1 MGLALGAL
9 ALFAVPT
16 AQADLL
22 RAEQREGE
30 TGYVA
35 VEELSFETIIEAGS
49 DYSATLRVR
58 TALHNS
64 SLSTRDVVHT
74 VGLPF
79 ASQVVGVRVMKDGA
93 WSDGTGTDVASER
106 SRRAPGSVFVR
117 QLVPKNRRDNPG
129 AEIVAYGLDADET
142 LQVEV
147 AVRVFPRLRG
157 ESWELELPSRG
168 VGSNALAP
176 ERRVL
181 VQGLRSGESFS
192 VDEESSGGKP
202 FILSRAEDTVSVSWP
217 SQLRS
222 TDALEVNAETEPG
235 PAGFDDGSLRLY
247 LRLGEDQVS
256 DPKHVIFLI
265 DHSKST
271 ANAVDDDVLAMAD
284 GLLDALP
291 SSTTYDAIAFNRA
304 VTPLFAE
311 RSSFPRAGSRKD
323 RLALRQAVTS
333 HARGQGTDLQLALA
347 EAARRAKD
355 GRGRTLIVVATDGM
369 FPSSIAPH
377 DVARAF
383 EVALGGRKDRP
394 EVVFVIDEPMLQRS
408 GLPIDHAATKVAA
421 SMGARISLESIA
433 QLHGTHARTLLA
445 TPRVL
450 GNLEVQ
456 LPEGVQLDDPIP
468 EGLVAGSFVM
478 LRGHYSGK
486 APRSLR
492 VGGTFGPRQVSRKVR
507 PTAAVH
513 PPEAFTATVRSP
525 LDEAQREGFSAPP
538 WYLSRWDKEARASIA
553 QAGRFGRSKR
563 RGFLD
568 QKVFRHY
575 LTTRVLPRARACYN
589 DALTRHPELGGR
601 VVLEIEVGKGEVM
614 MARVA
619 ESDLD
624 PKDAKLD
631 PCLAEAAWRLDA
643 PAGVRD
649 RQIYRL
655 RYPLRL
661 VPPPE
666 GKFAGSVTPLSD
678 EVMELLLK
686 QPLPGESGPG

>member
-1 MGLALGAL
+1 MGLALGSLAFL
-9 ALFAVPT
+9 ALDT
-16 AQADLL
+16 ASADLL

-30 TGYVA
+30 AGYVA
-35 VEELSFETIIEAGS
+35 VEELSFETIIEAGT
-49 DYSATLRVR
+49 DYAATLRIR

-64 SLSTRDVVHT
+64 SLSARDVVHA

-79 ASQVVGVRVMKDGA
+79 GAQVQGVRVMHDGA
-93 WSDGTGTDVASER
+93 WTDGVGTDVAAER

-117 QLVPKNRRDNPG
+117 QIVPKNSRDNPG
-129 AEIVAYGLDADET
+129 AELVAYGLDPDET

-147 AVRVFPRLRG
+147 VVRVLPRLRG
-157 ESWELELPSRG
+157 QRWELELPSRG
-168 VGSNALAP
+168 VSSGALAP

-181 VQGLRSGESFS
+181 VKGLRSGESFT
-192 VDEESSGGKP
+192 VDEERSGGKP

-217 SQLRS
+217 SALRS
-222 TDALEVNAETEPG
+222 TAALEVDAETEPG
-235 PAGFDDGSLRLY
+235 PAGFDDGRLRVY

-291 SSTTYDAIAFNRA
+291 SSTTYDAIAFNREP
-304 VTPLFAE
+304 TPLFAE
-311 RSSFPRAGSRKD
+311 RASFPRAGSRQD

-369 FPSSIAPH
+369 FPSSIAPD
-377 DVARAF
+377 DVAREF

-408 GLPIDHAATKVAA
+408 GLSVEHAATKVAA
-421 SMGARISLESIA
+421 AMGARISLESIA
-433 QLHGTHARTLLA
+433 QLHGAQARTLLA

-450 GNLEVQ
+450 GNLQVD
-456 LPEGVQLDDPIP
+456 LPAGVELDDPVP
-468 EGLVAGSFVM
+468 DGLVAGSFVT

-492 VGGTFGPRQVSRKVR
+492 VSGTFGPRQLSRKVKPSVAPR
-507 PTAAVH
+507 
-513 PPEAFTATVRSP
+513 PPEAFTATTRSP

-553 QAGRFGRSKR
+553 QAGRFGRDKR
-563 RGFLD
+563 RGHLD

-589 DALTRHPELGGR
+589 DALTRHPELAGR

-614 MARVA
+614 MARV
-619 ESDLD
+619 SKNDLD
-624 PKDAKLD
+624 TKDPKLE
-631 PCLAEAAWRLDA
+631 PCLTEAAWRLDA
-643 PAGVRD
+643 PAGVGD

-661 VPPPE
+661 VAPPE
-666 GKFAGSVTPLSD
+666 GKFAGSVTPLPDS
-678 EVMELLLK
+678 VMELLLE
-686 QPLPGESGPG
+686 QPLPGETRPR